1 MNAKLFL
8 KKHSSTILTCVGIF
22 GVVATTVTAVKA
34 TPRALELI
42 KNEKDRQNYE
52 FVKAARDAGKESC
65 MQIDKLHPLD
75 IVRVAWKCYIPA
87 TLVGMSTIACILGAN
102 ILNKRSQAALASAY
116 AFLDNSYKEYKN
128 KVSELYGDDANNNI
142 REGIAKDKY
151 KDYSNSF
158 TDDKLL
164 YFDEYSGRYFQ
175 STPEDI
181 QKAEYDLNR
190 TLSIDDEACLNDWY
204 EYIGLDP
211 LDHGEKIGWSTGI
224 NYEQY
229 WQSWIDFNHTK
240 TVLDDGLECTIISFN
255 QEPVGY
261 FDSYI

>member
-1 MNAKLFL
+1 MSNLLNKAQLFL
-8 KKHSSTILTCVGIF
+8 KRNSATILTGIGAA
-22 GVVATTVTAVKA
+22 GVVATSVMAVKV
-34 TPRALELI
+34 TPKALLI
-42 KNEKDRQNYE
+42 LEEAKEEKGEDLTTIE
-52 FVKAARDAGKESC
+52 VIKAAS
-65 MQIDKLHPLD
+65 P
-75 IVRVAWKCYIPA
+75 VYIPA
-87 TLVGMSTIACILGAN
+87 FVTGVSTIACIFGAN
-102 ILNKRSQAALASAY
+102 ILNKRSQAALVSAY

-128 KVSELYGDDANNNI
+128 KVTEIYGDEAHDNI

-151 KDYSNSF
+151 KDYNDAA
-158 TDDKLL
+158 TDDKQL

-240 TVLDDGLECTIISFN
+240 TVLDDGLECIIISFN

>member
-1 MNAKLFL
+1 MSNLLNKAHLFL
-8 KKHSSTILTCVGIF
+8 KRNSSSILTGIGAA
-22 GVVATTVTAVKA
+22 GVVVTSVMAVKA
-34 TPRALELI
+34 TPKAINIIRKAKEEKGEDLTVIETVRA
-42 KNEKDRQNYE
+42 
-52 FVKAARDAGKESC
+52 AGP
-65 MQIDKLHPLD
+65 I
-75 IVRVAWKCYIPA
+75 YIPA
-87 TLVGMSTIACILGAN
+87 IISGASTIACIFGAN

-142 REGIAKDKY
+142 REEIAKDKY

-158 TDDKLL
+158 TDDKQL

-181 QKAEYDLNR
+181 QKAEYELNR
-190 TLSIDDEACLNDWY
+190 TLSIDDEVSLNNWY
-204 EYIGLDP
+204 GYIGLDP
-211 LDHGEKIGWSTGI
+211 LDHGRNFGWSTGI
-224 NYEQY
+224 NYEAY

-255 QEPVGY
+255 QEPVSGFQY
-261 FDSYI
+261 YL

>member
-1 MNAKLFL
+1 MSNLLNKAHLFL
-8 KKHSSTILTCVGIF
+8 KRNSSSILTGIGAA
-22 GVVATTVTAVKA
+22 GVVVTSVMAAKA
-34 TPRALELI
+34 TPKAINIIREAKE
-42 KNEKDRQNYE
+42 EKGEDLTAIE
-52 FVKAARDAGKESC
+52 TVMAVGP
-65 MQIDKLHPLD
+65 I
-75 IVRVAWKCYIPA
+75 YIPTIISGA
-87 TLVGMSTIACILGAN
+87 STISCIFGAN

-128 KVSELYGDDANNNI
+128 KVSELYGDDADNNI
-142 REGIAKDKY
+142 REEIAKDKY

-158 TDDKLL
+158 TDDKQL

-190 TLSIDDEACLNDWY
+190 TLSIDDEAYLNDWY

-211 LDHGEKIGWSTGI
+211 LDHGRDFGWSTGI

-229 WQSWIDFNHTK
+229 WQSWIDFSHTK
-240 TVLDDGLECTIISFN
+240 TVLDDGLECIIISFD
-255 QEPVGY
+255 QEPVNN
-261 FDSYI
+261 FEDYI

>member
-1 MNAKLFL
+1 MSNLLNKAHLFL
-8 KKHSSTILTCVGIF
+8 KHNSGTILTWIGAA
-22 GVVATTVTAVKA
+22 GVAVTSVMAVKA
-34 TPRALELI
+34 TPKAINIIREAKEEKGEDLTAIETVRAVGPI
-42 KNEKDRQNYE
+42 
-52 FVKAARDAGKESC
+52 
-65 MQIDKLHPLD
+65 
-75 IVRVAWKCYIPA
+75 YIPA
-87 TLVGMSTIACILGAN
+87 IVSGVSTIACIFGSN

-128 KVSELYGDDANNNI
+128 KVSELYGDDANNTI
-142 REGIAKDKY
+142 REEIAKDKY

-158 TDDKLL
+158 TDDKQL

-190 TLSIDDEACLNDWY
+190 TLSIDDVVCLNDWY
-204 EYIGLDP
+204 ECIGLDP
-211 LDHGEKIGWSTGI
+211 LEHGEKIGWSTGI
-224 NYEQY
+224 NYEAY

-261 FDSYI
+261 FDSYL

>member
-1 MNAKLFL
+1 MSNLLNKAHLFL
-8 KKHSSTILTCVGIF
+8 KRNSSSILTGIGAA
-22 GVVATTVTAVKA
+22 GVVVTSVIAVKS
-34 TPRALELI
+34 TPKAINIIRKAKEEKGEDLTVIETVRA
-42 KNEKDRQNYE
+42 
-52 FVKAARDAGKESC
+52 AGP
-65 MQIDKLHPLD
+65 I
-75 IVRVAWKCYIPA
+75 YIPA
-87 TLVGMSTIACILGAN
+87 IISGASTIACIFGAN

-128 KVSELYGDDANNNI
+128 KVSELYGDDADNNI
-142 REGIAKDKY
+142 REEIAKDKY

-158 TDDKLL
+158 TDDKQL

-181 QKAEYDLNR
+181 QKAEYELNR
-190 TLSIDDEACLNDWY
+190 TLSIDDEAYLNDWY
-204 EYIGLDP
+204 KYIGLEP
-211 LDHGEKIGWSTGI
+211 LDHGRDFGWSTGI

-255 QEPVGY
+255 QEPVSGFQY
-261 FDSYI
+261 YL

>member
-1 MNAKLFL
+1 MSNLLNKVHLFL
-8 KKHSSTILTCVGIF
+8 KRNSSSILTGIGAA
-22 GVVATTVTAVKA
+22 GVVVTSVMAVKA
-34 TPRALELI
+34 TPKAINIIREAKE
-42 KNEKDRQNYE
+42 EKGEDLTAIE
-52 FVKAARDAGKESC
+52 TVIVAGP
-65 MQIDKLHPLD
+65 I
-75 IVRVAWKCYIPA
+75 YIPA
-87 TLVGMSTIACILGAN
+87 VISGVSTIACIFGAN

-142 REGIAKDKY
+142 REEIAKDKY

-158 TDDKLL
+158 TDDKQL

-181 QKAEYDLNR
+181 QKAEYELNR
-190 TLSIDDEACLNDWY
+190 TLSIDDEAYLNDWY
-204 EYIGLDP
+204 KYIGLEP
-211 LDHGEKIGWSTGI
+211 LDHGRDFGWSTGI

-255 QEPVGY
+255 QEPVSGFQY
-261 FDSYI
+261 YL